1 MHSLVFLRRG
11 VLLGVV
17 AAAALAALLPARA
30 QVGEPPPAPAPL
42 TSSATPACAVSAA
55 QVRLNQPL
63 PRLARRLANGK
74 PIKIVALGSSSTS
87 GAGASSSAA
96 SYPSRLAEELVRRFP
111 GHDITVLNHGVN
123 GDDASAMVAR
133 LDTAVIAE
141 KPNLVLWQLGTNSV
155 IRDKALP
162 PHAALIQEGLAR
174 MKAAGAEVVLID
186 PQYAPRVIAK
196 PNVEEM
202 VALIATA
209 AKAEHV
215 PLFHRFDLMRHWYE
229 IEHLPLEAFVSP
241 DGLHMNDWSY
251 ACLAKGLALA
261 IAEAATRPWRLQPD
275 PSRGGKAA
283 ALARMSGA
291 KCGAVFPSQEPAF
304 ARTLADELTDPEAK
318 RKMLKI
324 AEDYEKLAWTS
335 SAANVGGDNDSDR
348 RQREAIAAFAGRG
361 TAGSRGF
368 ELVNLEGSVSTTLS
382 RVLTLP
388 SPVPSPVLD
397 CRG

>member
-1 MHSLVFLRRG
+1 
-11 VLLGVV
+11 
-17 AAAALAALLPARA
+17 
-30 QVGEPPPAPAPL
+30 VGEPKPAPALL

-55 QVRLNQPL
+55 QVRLNQAL

-96 SYPSRLAEELVRRFP
+96 SYPSRLAEELIRRFP
-111 GHDITVLNHGVN
+111 GHDITVLNRGVN
-123 GDDASAMVAR
+123 GDDANAMLAR

-155 IRDKALP
+155 MRDEALP
-162 PHAALIQEGLAR
+162 LHAALIHEGLAR

-229 IEHLPLEAFVSP
+229 IEHLPFEAFVSP

-261 IAEAATRPWRLQPD
+261 IAEAATRPMATAAGPQP
-275 PSRGGKAA
+275 
-283 ALARMSGA
+283 
-291 KCGAVFPSQEPAF
+291 
-304 ARTLADELTDPEAK
+304 
-318 RKMLKI
+318 
-324 AEDYEKLAWTS
+324 
-335 SAANVGGDNDSDR
+335 R
-348 RQREAIAAFAGRG
+348 R
-361 TAGSRGF
+361 
-368 ELVNLEGSVSTTLS
+368 
-382 RVLTLP
+382 
-388 SPVPSPVLD
+388 
-397 CRG
+397 